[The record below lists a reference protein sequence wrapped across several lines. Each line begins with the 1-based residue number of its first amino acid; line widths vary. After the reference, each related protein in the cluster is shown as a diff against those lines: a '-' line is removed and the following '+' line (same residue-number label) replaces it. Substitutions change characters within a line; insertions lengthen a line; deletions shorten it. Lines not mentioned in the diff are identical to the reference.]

1 MKLAP
6 DKYLEK
12 IANANKS
19 NIEGFDKM
27 IYDGYVYRSCDTI
40 TKHIK
45 FVGEY
50 RIYLTMIYFYGI
62 HCEHCE
68 GKKVKIH
75 IHKGEISENN
85 NQIFVAK
92 LPNNFEYSFDNIL
105 KVIKSKNLELYEKIN
120 ANI

>member
-12 IANANKS
+12 IANANES

-50 RIYLTMIYFYGI
+50 RIYLTMIYSFYSLSI
-62 HCEHCE
+62 LIRIETINVRNPFFTFC
-68 GKKVKIH
+68 
-75 IHKGEISENN
+75 
-85 NQIFVAK
+85 K
-92 LPNNFEYSFDNIL
+92 LFIL
-105 KVIKSKNLELYEKIN
+105 YPF
-120 ANI
+120 